1 MVKIISEKLNS
12 LTFSKK
18 LIILLLVIFIGGIVL
33 SGVALASVLN
43 YKARAEIS
51 SKALLL
57 MQTMNSVRYYT
68 NTEVSPQLASRLRA
82 EEFLPQTVAAYSANK
97 VFDKLRADDSDYA
110 DYSYREA
117 MLNPT
122 NLRDKTDDFESQLVG
137 TFRNDIHIKE
147 LQGFRF
153 LGGKQF
159 FYMARPISVTASS
172 CLRCHSTPDIA
183 PKGMIQFY
191 GTTNGFDWKLN
202 EILGTQIV
210 SVPASQIF
218 QKARESFVIV
228 MGIVAIVFAITILM
242 ANLLLKR
249 YIIRPIKKIVVVAE
263 AVSTGDMNADFEK
276 TSNDEVGSLVEAFTR
291 MKLSLAMAIK
301 KFERNR
307 KETPKSDS

>member
-1 MVKIISEKLNS
+1 MVKLISSKLNN
-12 LTFSKK
+12 LTLAQK
-18 LIILLLVIFIGGIVL
+18 LTILLLVIFIGGIVL

-43 YKARAEIS
+43 YKAQTEIS

-57 MQTMNSVRYYT
+57 MQSMNSVRYYT
-68 NTEVSPQLASRLRA
+68 NTEVSPQLVSRLKA
-82 EEFLPQTVAAYSANK
+82 DEFLPQTVPAYSANK

-122 NLRDKTDDFESQLVG
+122 NIRDKSDDFESQLVAD
-137 TFRNDIHIKE
+137 FRNNINTKE

-153 LGGKQF
+153 LGGKQI

-183 PKGMIQFY
+183 PKGMIQLY

-202 EILGTQIV
+202 EVLGTQIV
-210 SVPASQIF
+210 SVPASQIL
-218 QKARESFVIV
+218 QKARQSFVVV
-228 MGIVAIVFAITILM
+228 MGIVAMVFAVTILM
-242 ANLLLKR
+242 ANLWLKQ
-249 YIIRPIKKIVVVAE
+249 YIIRPIKKIVLVAE

-307 KETPKSDS
+307 KSTPKSDN

>member
-18 LIILLLVIFIGGIVL
+18 LILLLLVIFIGGIVL

-57 MQTMNSVRYYT
+57 MQSMNSVRYYT
-68 NTEVSPQLASRLRA
+68 NTEVSPQFASRLRA

-122 NLRDKTDDFESQLVG
+122 NIRDKTDDFESQLVG
-137 TFRNDIHIKE
+137 TFRNDINIKE

-153 LGGKQF
+153 LEGKQF

-183 PKGMIQFY
+183 PQGMIQFY
-191 GTTNGFDWKLN
+191 GTTNGFDWQLN

-218 QKARESFVIV
+218 QKARQSFIIV
-228 MGIVAIVFAITILM
+228 MGIVAIVFAVTILM

-276 TSNDEVGSLVEAFTR
+276 TSNDEVGSLVESFTR

>member
-1 MVKIISEKLNS
+1 MVKLISAKLNN
-12 LTFSKK
+12 LTLAQK
-18 LIILLLVIFIGGIVL
+18 LTILLLVIFIGGIAL

-43 YKARAEIS
+43 YKAQTEIS

-57 MQTMNSVRYYT
+57 MQSMNSVRYYT
-68 NTEVSPQLASRLRA
+68 NTEVSPQLVSRLKA
-82 EEFLPQTVAAYSANK
+82 EEFLPQTVPAYSANK

-122 NLRDKTDDFESQLVG
+122 NIRDKSDDFEAQLVAD
-137 TFRNDIHIKE
+137 FRKDINTKE
-147 LQGFRF
+147 LQGFR
-153 LGGKQF
+153 LLAGKQI

-183 PKGMIQFY
+183 PKGMIQLY
-191 GTTNGFDWKLN
+191 GTTNGFGWKLN
-202 EILGTQIV
+202 EVLGTQIV
-210 SVPASQIF
+210 SVPASQIL
-218 QKARESFVIV
+218 QKARQSFVVV
-228 MGIVAIVFAITILM
+228 MGIVAMVFAVTILM
-242 ANLLLKR
+242 ANLWLKQ
-249 YIIRPIKKIVVVAE
+249 YIIRPIKKIVLVAE

-307 KETPKSDS
+307 KSTPKSDN

>member
-1 MVKIISEKLNS
+1 MVKLISAKLNN

-18 LIILLLVIFIGGIVL
+18 LIILLLILFIGGIVL

-43 YKARAEIS
+43 YQAKTEIS

-57 MQTMNSVRYYT
+57 MQSMNSVRYYT
-68 NTEVSPQLASRLRA
+68 NTEVSPQLVSRLKA
-82 EEFLPQTVAAYSANK
+82 EEFLPQTVPAYSANK

-122 NLRDKTDDFESQLVG
+122 NLRDKSDDFESQLVEI
-137 TFRNDIHIKE
+137 FRNNINTKE

-153 LGGKQF
+153 LGNQQF

-191 GTTNGFDWKLN
+191 GTTNGFGWKLS

-210 SVPASQIF
+210 SVPASQIL
-218 QKARESFVIV
+218 QKARESFVVV
-228 MGIVAIVFAITILM
+228 MGIVTMVFAVTILM
-242 ANLLLKR
+242 ANLLLKQ
-249 YIIRPIKKIVVVAE
+249 YIIRPIKKIVLVAE